1 MRVWPLHFVF
11 ALILIGSLAAKARTT
26 DVLSESTSL
35 EAAVIRVARSQGL
48 AYREHTTIADTD
60 IRALAFDAPA
70 CSRPI
75 FVVFVLVTFDQASL
89 VRSAREPHY
98 APRYVYIDR
107 SWDKPHRLAVF
118 MERMKYVPNTC
129 RLGTCSWSNLHR
141 NVKPPRPSIGE
152 WFGIATT
159 FRPSDRWR
167 SSKRRV
173 AQPPAIG
180 GNETSTFVWDLTVS
194 LPPPLQQPRAEQ
206 YTAGRQSDGN
216 TEADQRGRRAA
227 DARGACARTRS
238 GCRSG
243 EHRHRGEAQPKSQS

>member
-118 MERMKYVPNTC
+118 VERMKYAVLAVFNFTQYVP
-129 RLGTCSWSNLHR
+129 SWHLLLVESPQEC
-141 NVKPPRPSIGE
+141 KAAETI
-152 WFGIATT
+152 
-159 FRPSDRWR
+159 DWR
-167 SSKRRV
+167 M
-173 AQPPAIG
+173 
-180 GNETSTFVWDLTVS
+180 VWDRDYLSAV
-194 LPPPLQQPRAEQ
+194 
-206 YTAGRQSDGN
+206 
-216 TEADQRGRRAA
+216 
-227 DARGACARTRS
+227 RS
-238 GCRSG
+238 M
-243 EHRHRGEAQPKSQS
+243 EKL